1 MDAED
6 IELELEALQFT
17 YAEAVT
23 IHKELPL
30 SVKVAIAPHTGADN
44 GLSDLLKDFANCEHV
59 KICKEALLMTWI
71 YLQVET
77 LQSSMLQLNS
87 CLHRKRHIH
96 SIHQSSVCKM
106 RKVCC
111 A

>member
-23 IHKELPL
+23 VLGEQPL

-44 GLSDLLKDFANCEHV
+44 ALSDMLKDIANHYV
-59 KICKEALLMTWI
+59 KLCREAFLT
-71 YLQVET
+71 T
-77 LQSSMLQLNS
+77 
-87 CLHRKRHIH
+87 
-96 SIHQSSVCKM
+96 
-106 RKVCC
+106 
-111 A
+111 